1 MKQESKWLEPGFCN
15 LFFIRWWWMTA
26 DGCTKKN
33 CSSIQTGIFYW
44 NYFDYWHKHGK
55 KKRLYF
61 LLFHRFILWIRT
73 KWLPVLFSLFVRKCV
88 FHLKSIRSAAVSQT
102 GPTITQIN
110 RSRGFTAEGN
120 KATGGRAGVPVDRG
134 PASAGVMKSRRTTR
148 VEPRA
153 PGKQWDAFMRRDNWG
168 RAGAA
173 ADVDCGKLIHMWGK
187 WCGSVLWV
195 CRSCSDT
202 ADWNENQIK
211 VSGAGFKGSVVP
223 VLENKHFLHHLCW
236 CIVRWWYIII
246 IIIIQCPSYRDFW
259 NYPHGLIPPLTA
271 TWPQPLEGSCDSMKT
286 HPAGT
291 SVCGRQHHKN
301 GAYLT
306 LKVHLWVGYVQD
318 RKLRYNSTVYRT
330 VETPW

>member
-1 MKQESKWLEPGFCN
+1 MKQESKWLESGFCN

-33 CSSIQTGIFYW
+33 WSAARYKQEYLTGITLIIGT
-44 NYFDYWHKHGK
+44 NLEK

-88 FHLKSIRSAAVSQT
+88 FHLKSIRSAAVSQA
-102 GPTITQIN
+102 GLTITQIN

-173 ADVDCGKLIHMWGK
+173 A
-187 WCGSVLWV
+187 VL
-195 CRSCSDT
+195 T
-202 ADWNENQIK
+202 
-211 VSGAGFKGSVVP
+211 
-223 VLENKHFLHHLCW
+223 
-236 CIVRWWYIII
+236 
-246 IIIIQCPSYRDFW
+246 
-259 NYPHGLIPPLTA
+259 
-271 TWPQPLEGSCDSMKT
+271 
-286 HPAGT
+286 
-291 SVCGRQHHKN
+291 
-301 GAYLT
+301 
-306 LKVHLWVGYVQD
+306 
-318 RKLRYNSTVYRT
+318 STVEY
-330 VETPW
+330 